1 MVAKRHSGL
10 TIRITSF
17 INSHKYRELSDL
29 SIRVT
34 IVLCIFFFFLC
45 DTCTCHRDFS
55 LIFLKGVVVFE
66 NLAGN
71 SDSCDDVMRDMLL
84 DDVVQGHSP
93 LSFPTPCPP
102 IIAC

>member
-1 MVAKRHSGL
+1 MILV
-10 TIRITSF
+10 
-17 INSHKYRELSDL
+17 
-29 SIRVT
+29 
-34 IVLCIFFFFLC
+34 IVI
-45 DTCTCHRDFS
+45 FS

-66 NLAGN
+66 SLASN

-93 LSFPTPCPP
+93 LSLPTPCPP